1 MNEPVDPR
9 VRALAEIFRALHET
23 LGVHAAIASEIA
35 RLTVDRVIENERW
48 LAPAGNA

>member
-1 MNEPVDPR
+1 MNEPAD
-9 VRALAEIFRALHET
+9 LARGPEEVFRALHET

-48 LAPAGNA
+48 PRPGGNA